1 MPSNWFKS
9 PRASHLPGS
18 TPEPT
23 RRKAGQAEIIDEA
36 DLIRAAE
43 QVITALAGPGATV
56 RADQLDAVRVL
67 VCERRRALV
76 VQATGWGKSAV
87 YWIAARAVRDAGAG
101 PVLVVSPLLALM
113 RDQVAAASRAG
124 LRAITLNSSNVDD
137 WSSLERDL
145 TSGSVDVVLVSPER
159 LASPRFVDEVLTHLI
174 NNLGL
179 LVIDEAHCISS
190 WGHDFRPD
198 YQRIAALLLANP
210 RLPVLATTAT
220 ANARVTA
227 DIATQLGD
235 STFVQRGELAR
246 TSLQLSVLPG
256 LSPIDRYAWVA
267 DALGLLGGSGIVYV
281 LTVAEATRLAGF
293 LASQGFAV
301 AEYSGQLEAD
311 ERGRVEG
318 ALRRN
323 ELKAVVATSA
333 LGMGY
338 DKPDLAFCL
347 HVGSPSSPVDYYQQ
361 VGRAGRA
368 LDEAVVTLLPGQG
381 DERLWEW
388 FATASVPDPVEA
400 NAVLAALHDAPGP
413 VSVIALET
421 STGVRRSRVE
431 LLVKVLAVDG
441 AVTRSAD
448 GWSASGQP
456 WSYDDAKYAA
466 LVEARRAEADLM
478 RSYAAA
484 TTCLETLLRLALDD
498 TVGEAAQCGRCSVC
512 VGALPAALPR
522 TPSRENLEAAT
533 TFLRGLDTAI
543 APRKLW
549 AGGLIGRSGR
559 ISPTL
564 AIAEGRALAFADD
577 PAWTDVAG
585 LLADS
590 SDDIE
595 SPDWVLQGLTAVLAR
610 WRSSWKARPIAVAA
624 IPSTRRP
631 RFNHSLAAGLAAIG
645 QLTVI
650 DPFEISGPH
659 APSGLSP
666 AARARTVET
675 RIRLRAGIGVPSGP
689 ILLVDDTLRTGWTMT
704 ISGAL
709 LREAGATAILPLVV
723 HQRP

>member
-1 MPSNWFKS
+1 M
-9 PRASHLPGS
+9 
-18 TPEPT
+18 
-23 RRKAGQAEIIDEA
+23 GQSEIINEV
-36 DLIRAAE
+36 DLIRAAN

-87 YWIAARAVRDAGAG
+87 YWIAARAVRDAGSG

-124 LRAITLNSSNVDD
+124 LRAITLNSSNFDD

-235 STFVQRGELAR
+235 NTFVQRGELAR

-256 LSPIDRYAWVA
+256 LSPIERYAWVA
-267 DALGLLGGSGIVYV
+267 DALGMLEGSGIVYV

-311 ERGRVEG
+311 ERGRVED

-368 LDEAVVTLLPGQG
+368 LDEAVVTLLPSRS

-400 NAVLAALHDAPGP
+400 NAVLAALRDAPGP

-466 LVEARRAEADLM
+466 LVEARRAEAGLM

-498 TVGEAAQCGRCSVC
+498 TVGESAQCGRCSVC

-533 TFLRGLDTAI
+533 TFLRGLDTVI

-549 AGGLIGRSGR
+549 ASGLSGRSGR

-564 AIAEGRALAFADD
+564 AIAESRALAFADD
-577 PAWTDVAG
+577 PAWTDIAG

-631 RFNHSLAAGLAAIG
+631 RFNQSLAAGLAAIG

-650 DPFEISGPH
+650 EPFEISGPH

-666 AARARTVET
+666 AARARTVEA
-675 RIRLRAGIGVPSGP
+675 RIRLRPGIAVPSGP